1 MILDVGV
8 QLSYLVS
15 SKLNPQ
21 PNVFLIFVFFFFFN
35 SYFSLHLGVTS
46 KFLATFCIGL
56 SNLWVSLMAQW

>member
-8 QLSYLVS
+8 QLSDLVS

-21 PNVFLIFVFFFFFN
+21 PNLFLTLVFSFKKIHI
-35 SYFSLHLGVTS
+35 FSLHLRVTS
-46 KFLATFCIGL
+46 KFWATSCIGL